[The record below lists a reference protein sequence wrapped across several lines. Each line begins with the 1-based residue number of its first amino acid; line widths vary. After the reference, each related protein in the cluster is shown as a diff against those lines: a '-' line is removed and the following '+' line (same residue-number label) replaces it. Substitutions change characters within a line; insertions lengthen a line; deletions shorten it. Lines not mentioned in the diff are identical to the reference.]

1 MIALWSVIHIIMS
14 VLIVVLVLLQ
24 DSKGG
29 AMGVFGGGSS
39 NTVFGASG
47 GTNVLVKITTYL
59 AIVFAVTSIVL
70 ANKTSSGGSSAVDD
84 YVPTQEQPLNPQ
96 PNKADEGQ
104 KPSDAK

>member
-1 MIALWSVIHIIMS
+1 MVALWSVIHIIMS
-14 VLIVVLVLLQ
+14 VLIVILVLLQ

-70 ANKTSSGGSSAVDD
+70 ANKTSTGGSSAVDD
-84 YVPTQEQPLNPQ
+84 YMPQATQQQPATQ
-96 PNKADEGQ
+96 PNANEGQ
-104 KPSDAK
+104 EKPAE